1 MKKMVEP
8 TFCLLKTR
16 NCVRNHLKKHD
27 LGGLQRGDLVA
38 GSEDL
43 VHCTVAYEI
52 KWNGPW
58 IPCTICVINN

>member
-52 KWNGPW
+52 KWPMDSLHDLCDKQLN
-58 IPCTICVINN
+58 